1 MEFIDNGIG
10 VEDYRKETIFK
21 KGRKDHKGGKGMGLG
36 LSLVS
41 KILRLYNG
49 KIWVED
55 KIKGDYS
62 KGSNFIVIIPIDI

>member
-1 MEFIDNGIG
+1 MGI
-10 VEDYRKETIFK
+10 
-21 KGRKDHKGGKGMGLG
+21 G

-41 KILRLYNG
+41 KIMEIFKG

-62 KGSNFIVIIPIDI
+62 QGSKLIVLLPDLN